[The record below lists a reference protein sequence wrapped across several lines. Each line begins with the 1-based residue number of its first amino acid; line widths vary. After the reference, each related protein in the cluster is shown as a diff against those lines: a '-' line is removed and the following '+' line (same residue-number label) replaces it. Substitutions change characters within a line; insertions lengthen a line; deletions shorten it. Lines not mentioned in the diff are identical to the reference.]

1 MLQLLGGPH
10 LQTCSTENLF
20 VSCRHHDGAEYE
32 SSIMFLCRAG
42 SPEYTTLVNQ
52 IDMVEVTP
60 RSIISDS
67 PASLTTQHSTT
78 LPSIS
83 SPTLSG
89 KGVGT
94 HTLTGDGFGSS
105 IVLNDGMSSNI
116 PSSIGGSMGSSVVGS
131 NGQGLHAMPGNAAGG
146 NGQGVNGISSNTVVG
161 NGQLPDSIVDYG
173 GSSMGTGG
181 PQNVGVQVGVPGA
194 GSGNSNSNTIPTVV
208 PGNGNAALPPGSI
221 VVDDNN
227 GVINPKFPIIS
238 VEEPAAAV
246 APPPIIINIDS
257 SGAAH
262 VNGGAAGNQ
271 VLINQGAGR
280 GFSRAG
286 NGQPMQGGNVGG
298 QVGSGMSNGIS
309 NPAVIPAGSLVNLNG
324 RLVRIGGASAAAGSG
339 GSFDGQPAGFT
350 DQIQPG
356 MVQAPVGAGDAMM
369 DDVQTIPS
377 GSFVD
382 LGGGRVV
389 QVGPKAT
396 GRSQMPAG
404 EL

>member
-1 MLQLLGGPH
+1 
-10 LQTCSTENLF
+10 
-20 VSCRHHDGAEYE
+20 
-32 SSIMFLCRAG
+32 MFLRRAG

-52 IDMVEVTP
+52 IDMVEVTT

-67 PASLTTQHSTT
+67 PASQTQRSTT

-94 HTLTGDGFGSS
+94 HTITGDGGGSS
-105 IVLNDGMSSNI
+105 IVLNDDMSSNI

-131 NGQGLHAMPGNAAGG
+131 NGQGLDAMPGNGAGG
-146 NGQGVNGISSNTVVG
+146 NGQVVNGISSNTIIG
-161 NGQLPDSIVDYG
+161 NGQLPDSVAGYG

-181 PQNVGVQVGVPGA
+181 PQNVGVQVGVPGV
-194 GSGNSNSNTIPTVV
+194 GTGNGNTIPTVV

-227 GVINPKFPIIS
+227 GVINPNLPIIS

-257 SGAAH
+257 NGAAH

-271 VLINQGAGR
+271 VLINRGAGR
-280 GFSRAG
+280 GFGRAG
-286 NGQPMQGGNVGG
+286 NGLPMQGGNAGG
-298 QVGSGMSNGIS
+298 QVGSGMSNGIT

-324 RLVRIGGASAAAGSG
+324 RLVRIGGASAAAGSR
-339 GSFDGQPAGFT
+339 GSFDGQAAGFT

-356 MVQAPVGAGDAMM
+356 MVQAPVGAVDAMM

-396 GRSQMPAG
+396 GRSQMQAG
-404 EL
+404 EF